1 MALQQGENCYV
12 SLDEA
17 ETYFETRIDAGAWLN
32 ADDEDKESALVTATL
47 ILDENQFIGVAVS
60 SDQSLGWPREGATF
74 VDPKLGWEITFAED
88 EIPDRVKKAVYE
100 QAYHLLANENL
111 LDNKSQNFEEI
122 SIGSISIKDTN
133 RDTTRTPMVNPLA
146 KKLIKPLLAKQGS
159 TSWWRA
165 N

>member
-1 MALQQGENCYV
+1 MALEQNVNCYV

-17 ETYFETRIDAGAWLN
+17 ETYFETRIDSGAWLN

-60 SDQSLGWPREGATF
+60 SEQSLGWPRNGASF
-74 VDPKLGWEITFAED
+74 VDPKLGLVVAYGNT
-88 EIPDRVKKAVYE
+88 EIPSRLKKAVYE
-100 QAYHLLANENL
+100 QAYHLLSNENL

-122 SIGSISIKDTN
+122 SIGSITLKDTN
-133 RDTTRTPMVNPLA
+133 KDTTRASMTSNLA
-146 KKLIKPLLAKQGS
+146 RKFIKPLLTNQGS
-159 TSWWRA
+159 NSWWRV